1 MDSRRAKVTLA
12 LDASVAVAWHVTR
25 NDPQEAVL
33 AQEALQVAMSRGAL
47 VPFLWYTEVANAIL
61 VAERRQISDPESSV
75 RFLAD
80 LDSLPITMDSASPR
94 SLQAKTLNLA
104 RTHQL
109 TAYDATYFE
118 LASRKNAYLATFD
131 RQLADAFR
139 KAGGHVF
146 GDTP

>member
-1 MDSRRAKVTLA
+1 MTTI
-12 LDASVAVAWHVTR
+12 LDASVAVAWHLTR
-25 NDPQEAVL
+25 NDPQEAAL
-33 AQEALQVAMSRGAL
+33 AQEALHVAMSQGTL
-47 VPFLWYTEVANAIL
+47 VPFLWYTEVANALL
-61 VAERRQISDPESSV
+61 VAERRQVSDPQASA

-80 LDSLPITMDSASPR
+80 LESLPIVMDSASPH
-94 SLQAKTLNLA
+94 SLQAKNLDLA

-118 LASRKNAYLATFD
+118 LAKRKNASLATFD
-131 RQLADAFR
+131 RRLADAFR